1 MVYCALINYNKKKKM
16 QQFNKEEN
24 DNFNLLFNG
33 YKSITDKHKTLYIF
47 IINHI
52 MVEEVIEKVKRM
64 IIIIDSGTNPSKN
77 AYRKNRVSLFLNF
90 LTGIKPESFVDGV
103 FMLSEKL
110 DKFQF
115 NQYWKE
121 TIESFGCAK
130 FIETH
135 EDYFDIEWLRN
146 LFLDRSYINVLQLK
160 NNTLKHTHLSKTK
173 KRLHLERTEKSM
185 DINAYIESNK
195 LLANSGST
203 TGSSAGTNTG
213 IYIIH
218 GVSSFL
224 RGVITSENIHLLN
237 GDQRDEDILNLIE
250 RIDNDKKCQLLKI
263 WLDKM
268 SDEKEGHKLVF
279 GSEIKENIEAQM
291 LQIIFVTPE
300 RAEKMLLNFPDYEL
314 ENKFVIIKTFDST
327 DLGHQLATQ
336 WKGAIG
342 IKYY

>member
-1 MVYCALINYNKKKKM
+1 M
-16 QQFNKEEN
+16 QQFNIEEN
-24 DNFNLLFNG
+24 DNFNSLFNI
-33 YKSITDKHKTLYIF
+33 YKSVMDKHKSLYIF
-47 IINHI
+47 IINDI
-52 MVEEVIEKVKRM
+52 VVGQVIEKVKHM
-64 IIIIDSGTNPSKN
+64 ISIIDSGTNPSKN
-77 AYRKNRVSLFLNF
+77 DYRKNRVSLFLNF

-103 FMLSEKL
+103 FILGQKL

-121 TIESFGCAK
+121 TIESFTCPK

-135 EDYFDIEWLRN
+135 DDNFDIEWLRN

-173 KRLHLERTEKSM
+173 KRVHLERTEKSM
-185 DINAYIESNK
+185 DVNAYIESNK
-195 LLANSGST
+195 SSISSGTSN
-203 TGSSAGTNTG
+203 GTNTG

-224 RGVITSENIHLLN
+224 RGIITSENIHLLN
-237 GDQRDEDILNLIE
+237 GDQRDDDILNLIE
-250 RIDNDKKCQLLKI
+250 RIDNDKKSQQLKS
-263 WLDKM
+263 WLDKI

-279 GSEIKENIEAQM
+279 GSEIKENIESQM

-300 RAEKMLLNFPDYEL
+300 RAEKMLSNFPDYEL

-327 DLGHQLATQ
+327 DLGCQLATQ